1 MNQKRIVIDGKVY
14 NNIDEMPEEI
24 RQQYLDAMRK
34 LDANN
39 NGKLDMLENV
49 NAFFED
55 KNKDGVP
62 DAFDNLMSLSNTV
75 TTAKI
80 IADGKEYNGM
90 DQLPPEVRAKL
101 SQAMSKLDANQNGI
115 PDFMES
121 AGNIP
126 NQRTDVASSASI
138 GTGTPLQTPSK
149 LFSSPQAS
157 SAIEPEPASS
167 GWMIALAGLFIFMLC
182 AAVAFG
188 AWYFF
193 LR

>member
-1 MNQKRIVIDGKVY
+1 MNKRIVIDGKVY
-14 NNIDEMPEEI
+14 NSVDEMPEDI
-24 RQQYLDAMRK
+24 RQRYLEAMGK

-55 KNKDGVP
+55 KNKDGMP
-62 DAFDNLMSLSNTV
+62 DAFDSLMSAPNTF
-75 TTAKI
+75 TTTKV

-101 SQAMSKLDANQNGI
+101 SQAMGKLDANQNGI
-115 PDFMES
+115 PDFME
-121 AGNIP
+121 AAANIP
-126 NQRTDVASSASI
+126 NQRTDMASSASF
-138 GTGTPLQTPSK
+138 GMETPLPTQPKPFLASQT
-149 LFSSPQAS
+149 S
-157 SAIEPEPASS
+157 SAFEPEPASS